1 MKKKIII
8 ISGDPNSINSE
19 IIAKCWK
26 NFKNELKKRIF
37 IISNFNLLNQQ
48 FNKLGFAIKLEKV
61 KDFNKETTSVNL
73 KIIDLPHGQLQ
84 FLLRAFTC
92 LFFHLE
98 VYNLHNYT

>member
-26 NFKNELKKRIF
+26 NFNNELKKRIF
-37 IISNFNLLNQQ
+37 IISNFDLLNQQ

-61 KDFNKETTSVNL
+61 KDFNKETKSVNL
-73 KIIDLPHGQLQ
+73 KIIDLQL
-84 FLLRAFTC
+84 
-92 LFFHLE
+92 
-98 VYNLHNYT
+98 